1 MELVDWIVILAVIL
15 MAIAFFCAR
24 TSANWPRENRTR
36 RLTGMRMLIQAACAM
51 WMALL
56 IAARGLFTS
65 NGLAGLRP
73 QPLHAVT
80 LVAILI
86 VCACYWSIR
95 GSKLLKPRQLFTP
108 H

>member
-1 MELVDWIVILAVIL
+1 MELVDWIIILAVIL

-24 TSANWPRENRTR
+24 TSASWSRENRTR
-36 RLTGMRMLIQAACAM
+36 RLTGMRMLAQAACAM
-51 WMALL
+51 WIALL
-56 IAARGLFTS
+56 IVARGLFTID
-65 NGLAGLRP
+65 GLAGLRP
-73 QPLHAVT
+73 KPLHVLA

-95 GSKLLKPRQLFTP
+95 GSKLLKPRQLFTT